1 MHLRL
6 HEHETRRYDWTDR
19 DLRAIVRLNQ
29 GAGAE
34 LVRAVVDA
42 RGHKCL
48 RAFQHVGVLRLAPGR
63 TVHIVPKIHRPTGE
77 DVTDGGVRRALQALI
92 RWLGYAGT
100 LPFHAAE
107 RAALE
112 MQNPDWFEVMT
123 RFFAEN
129 LRNEWRRGP
138 VRTYISQD
146 DDHSSNLVGRWR
158 VADQLRRPAE
168 KSVFCVTRD
177 EFSGDTPLN
186 RVLRYVCEL
195 LRRRTADRQNRAI
208 LDGVAGE
215 MDADAIT
222 LPHSVTL
229 ADADPA
235 RILSRLN
242 VRYAPLLSLA
252 RLFLSNRSAELL
264 PGQTDDT
271 ETWAFT
277 LDMNHLFEQFVAG
290 FIARHRTLCLPDD
303 LADCTILPQTRGA
316 IRYLATRETPP
327 TQNLF
332 ALEPD
337 IAFQNPADKS
347 FPLLLDTKYKRLDGN
362 ERTNLGVSQSD
373 LYQMFAYAHRYDCPR
388 VILLYP
394 ATTDAEI
401 GERAV
406 FRFGDFGATNE
417 TLRHVI
423 VATIDTR
430 NDLRTAADVG
440 CFADELNRLLTI
452 IHTKI

>member
-6 HEHETRRYDWTDR
+6 HEHETRSYEWTDR

-29 GAGAE
+29 GAGTE

-42 RGHKCL
+42 QGHRCL

-63 TVHIVPKIHRPTGE
+63 TVHIVPKIHRASGE
-77 DVTDGGVRRALQALI
+77 VTDAGARQALQALL

-112 MQNPDWFEVMT
+112 MQNPDWFEIMT

-129 LRNEWRRGP
+129 LRSEWRRGP
-138 VRTYISQD
+138 VRTYITKD
-146 DDHSSNLVGRWR
+146 DDRSPSLVGRWR
-158 VADQLRRPAE
+158 VADQLRHPAE
-168 KSVFCVTRD
+168 KSVFCVSRD

-186 RVLRYVCEL
+186 RVLRYVCEM
-195 LRRRTADRQNRAI
+195 LRRRTTDRENRAI

-222 LPHSVTL
+222 LPFSVTL

-235 RILSRLN
+235 RLLSRLN

-264 PGQTDDT
+264 PGSRTDP
-271 ETWAFT
+271 ETWSFT
-277 LDMNHLFEQFVAG
+277 LDMNRLFEQFVTG
-290 FIARHRTLCLPDD
+290 FVTRHRALCLPDS
-303 LADCTILPQTRGA
+303 LATCAILPQTRGA
-316 IRYLATRETPP
+316 VRHLATRETPP
-327 TQNLF
+327 TKNLF

-337 IAFQNPADKS
+337 IAFQDTVDRS
-347 FPLLLDTKYKRLDGN
+347 FPLLLDMKYKRLDGS
-362 ERTNLGVSQSD
+362 ERTNLGVSQTD

-406 FRFGDFGATNE
+406 FRFGDSGTTNE
-417 TLRHVI
+417 PARRVT
-423 VATIDTR
+423 VASIDTR
-430 NDLRTAADVG
+430 NDLRSATDVEQ
-440 CFADELNRLLTI
+440 FAVELRTLLATS
-452 IHTKI
+452 